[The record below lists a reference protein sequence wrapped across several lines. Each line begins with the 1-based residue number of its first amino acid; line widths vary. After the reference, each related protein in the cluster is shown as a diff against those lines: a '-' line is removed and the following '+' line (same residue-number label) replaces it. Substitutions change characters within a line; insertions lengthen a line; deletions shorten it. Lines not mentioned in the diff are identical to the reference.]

1 MTTHTPL
8 GYYDLLEAFAQP
20 GCALCRLLEHDVDR
34 FLDNLLYEYPT
45 DPTTQNAFRASRG
58 LCHEHSW
65 QLTRYN
71 SALAVAVLYN
81 AALDELLNIS
91 EKTPP
96 EKGRRGKSSP
106 LADALE
112 PTKPCPACVVRS
124 DSEKRYLNVIGEYI
138 AGDRLRD
145 AFAKSDGLCLP
156 HFREAL
162 STSTPDS
169 ARTLT
174 AIQREKWAA
183 LKGEVET
190 FLHKMDAHYHQE
202 IGTEATSWLRA
213 LARLAGEKHLGDG

>member
-1 MTTHTPL
+1 MTAPTPF

-20 GCALCRLLEHDVDR
+20 GCAVCRLLEKDVDR

-45 DPTTQNAFRASRG
+45 DPTTQNNFRASRG

-81 AALDELLNIS
+81 AALDEVLDIS
-91 EKTPP
+91 GKTAPD
-96 EKGRRGKSSP
+96 KGKRGKPSA

-124 DSEKRYLNVIGEYI
+124 DSEKRYLKVIGEYI
-138 AGDRLRD
+138 AEERLRE
-145 AFAKSDGLCLP
+145 AFRKSDGLCLP
-156 HFREAL
+156 HFRESL
-162 STSTPDS
+162 RVSTPDC

-174 AIQREKWAA
+174 EIQRDIWTA
-183 LKGEVET
+183 LKREVEE

-202 IGTEATSWLRA
+202 IGKEATSWLRT